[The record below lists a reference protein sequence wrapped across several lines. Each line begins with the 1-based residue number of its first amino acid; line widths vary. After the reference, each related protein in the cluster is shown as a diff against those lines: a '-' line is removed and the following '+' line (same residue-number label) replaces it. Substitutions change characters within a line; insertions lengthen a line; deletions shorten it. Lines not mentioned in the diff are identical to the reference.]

1 MKNFFTLLL
10 FAALALNLQY
20 SFWFGK
26 NSVATLSDTREQ
38 IEREISHN
46 KQLTQRNNV
55 LKAEVVDLKYGEDV
69 MEQRARVEL
78 GYIEKG
84 ETFYR
89 IVEVDQLPADLV
101 EPSVR

>member
-1 MKNFFTLLL
+1 MKKFLVLTLFT
-10 FAALALNLQY
+10 ALALNLQY

-26 NSVATLSDTREQ
+26 NSVAILVDTREQ
-38 IEREISHN
+38 IEQENSHN
-46 KQLTQRNNV
+46 EQLQKRNNA
-55 LKAEVVDLKYGEDV
+55 LKAEVIDLKNGEDV

-89 IVEVDQLPADLV
+89 IVEVEQLPVDLV
-101 EPSVR
+101 EPTVK